1 MIKNKN
7 RTKVFV
13 ILILM
18 FTPVISMVNEIYLND
33 INLPEYD
40 DLQTSDIAGFDL
52 YSESISAYVA
62 GDKSIIKQS
71 LFTNDTN
78 ILSHFDINDPAFY
91 KCNILISVS
100 NGINSEIC
108 PSVMNN
114 NPITSEYEST
124 FNSFSGFLY
133 YDTDLT
139 ASEAQNKASRAL
151 KIIQQKFC
159 VDLIIVNSSNTHFI
173 PFVGYY
179 PDWEIYFE
187 EITTNLPDDG
197 YWKALDVDR
206 LTDKNYYENNHLS
219 STYFVINSLD
229 FLDFMEDLP
238 TDQINFNLDG
248 LDLSF
253 VKGIDLGAFL
263 GIPLG
268 LGSIALP
275 ENSHYT
281 LLTVQYE
288 GLDNGVIKKGPNK
301 YEFNLWN
308 AMGYNGEP
316 LRPSDKVFIALLGIF
331 LSSIDIYILGT
342 EIIDSTPQTL
352 EFDDYT
358 LSRIKTLLAFLD
370 LGDIIDLI
378 EDYSF
383 ETLWVSEEGIYQ
395 NHVRPV
401 DTDLAAN
408 PVNLLKNTGYQ
419 GMPSLPSGILEPIS
433 QFRVTYNVSNSEPN
447 IRMKRELVGGNGSFG
462 MERDLTFKITAENVG
477 NVTAYGVP
485 YQGTFGETLW
495 PNTLEGLIILAT
507 FNFTLYDQISDLV
520 YANCSKTLEEYLE
533 FEDNFR
539 VFEFDS
545 LGQGTI
551 DYYYPNIPGPTGPAI
566 DRMPYSQELAQLL
579 ADNNYNTSI
588 QDLFLNTNSVRY
600 KENWQLEPGEK
611 ISYLI
616 NVDVSSV
623 DSYKSFFSY
632 NVSVNSTTPEII
644 QGNESIDS
652 NRYMILNTDNL
663 SWVIQSLNIS
673 TNETSQYVIDANFQF
688 KNNKTMDIGNDS
700 LDTISII
707 ANYTSNATSL
717 LNLYVYNHSIGDYSS
732 LTPFLSGI
740 GNNRWIFTFYRTSG
754 VFADICDSPNNPENS
769 TIRIKINGTSTEFF
783 ELSINDLDINFST
796 REQNAIH
803 YSQGRIIYS
812 PKSSISQINS
822 YSNTNTLG
830 TDDMAL
836 IIANASLTSGGSRP
850 GELNTYILYL
860 KNIGSKQAENI
871 SISILIP
878 GIINNTNDF
887 VLYNNHLSY
896 NLSSLAP
903 SEVKAL
909 NFTFYT
915 PNSGSIN
922 SSVIT
927 YNNPSLIKNINTT
940 HLLAI
945 PNEAYFSA
953 PIDYENRT
961 PFVRTI
967 EIYYNTSSLNPS
979 IGDLL
984 NLTVTIKNSG
994 PIGVSIPDLNLTM
1007 NDQYDSLKRNDTNP
1021 LVFSNILP
1029 GKSFSFNITIEK
1041 TGWKGYYYPAINFI
1055 QSSESSTIQITRSSH
1070 LVLGNISFSL
1080 TKSIDK
1086 NQVQIGEIIV
1096 VTLVVKNTGTISVQ
1110 NVVINDMLS
1119 YPRTAFSLVS
1129 GNLVNDILLIE
1140 PGESITF
1147 TYTIRAKIQTYLILN
1162 EAVINY
1168 YFLVETI
1175 DYSNEIE
1182 IKVNAPVIIQLIYIL
1197 IPLMIA
1203 IGILIILIWQS
1214 KRYNFSLQE
1223 RKRKELVLLKSG
1235 SRDSILTIKHTLR
1248 ERLNELSKENVIKK
1262 KKEADV
1268 LASIASDIM
1277 KKKIKKKKLKK
1288 SMTIKEILKKELSEE
1303 DIKKFEKYNK

>member
-1 MIKNKN
+1 MIKDKMLA
-7 RTKVFV
+7 RILVV
-13 ILILM
+13 ILLFFTPIILM
-18 FTPVISMVNEIYLND
+18 VNGIYLQDSASN
-33 INLPEYD
+33 EYNS
-40 DLQTSDIAGFDL
+40 LKTSDIAGFDL

-71 LFTNDTN
+71 LFTNDTS
-78 ILSHFDINDPAFY
+78 ILSRFDINDPAFY

-100 NGINSEIC
+100 NGISSEIT
-108 PSVMNN
+108 PSVMSN
-114 NPITSEYEST
+114 NPISGQFKST

-151 KIIQQKFC
+151 KIIQEKFC
-159 VDLIIVNSSNTHFI
+159 VDLIMVNSSNSHFI

-179 PDWEIYFE
+179 PDWDIYFE
-187 EITTNLPDDG
+187 EIMTNLPDDG

-206 LTDKNYYENNHLS
+206 LTDSNYYENYHLS
-219 STYFVINSLD
+219 STYFVLNSMD
-229 FLDFMEDLP
+229 FLDFMNDLP
-238 TDQINFNLDG
+238 TDQINFNFDA

-253 VKGIDLGAFL
+253 VEGIDLGAFL

-268 LGSIALP
+268 LGSIELP
-275 ENSHYT
+275 GNSHYT
-281 LLTVQYE
+281 SLTIQYE
-288 GLDNGVIKKGPNK
+288 GLDNGVIKKGPNQ

-308 AMGYNGEP
+308 ALGYDGEA

-331 LSSIDIYILGT
+331 LSSIDINILCT
-342 EIIDSTPQTL
+342 EVIDSTPNVL

-370 LGDIIDLI
+370 LGDIIELI

-383 ETLWVSEEGIYQ
+383 ETLWVSDNGIYQ

-401 DTDLAAN
+401 DSELAAN

-419 GMPSLPSGILEPIS
+419 GMPSLPTGILEAIS
-433 QFRVTYNVSNSEPN
+433 RFRVTYNVSYSEPN
-447 IRMKRELVGGNGSFG
+447 IKLTREVVGGNASFG

-485 YQGTFGETLW
+485 YQGTFGENLW

-545 LGQGTI
+545 LGQGAI
-551 DYYYPNIPGPTGPAI
+551 DYYYPNIPAAADPATS
-566 DRMPYSQELAQLL
+566 RMPYSVELAQLL

-588 QDLFLNTNSVRY
+588 QDLFLNTDSVRY
-600 KENWQLEPGEK
+600 KGNWQLEPGEK
-611 ISYLI
+611 ISYEI
-616 NVDVSSV
+616 NADVSGV

-644 QGNESIDS
+644 HGNESLGT
-652 NRYMILNTDNL
+652 NRYMILETDNL
-663 SWVIQSLNIS
+663 SWIIQSLNIS
-673 TNETSQYVIDANFQF
+673 TNVTSQYVVDANFQF
-688 KNNKTMDIGNDS
+688 ENNKSIDIGNDS
-700 LDTISII
+700 LDAISII
-707 ANYTSNATSL
+707 VNYTSNATSL
-717 LNLYVYNHSIGDYSS
+717 LNFHVFNYSIGNYTSIAS
-732 LTPFLSGI
+732 FISGI
-740 GNNRWIFTFYRTSG
+740 GSDQVIFTFYKTSG
-754 VFADICDSPNNPENS
+754 VFAEICDNPANPENS

-783 ELSINDLDINFST
+783 ELSINDLDVNFST
-796 REQNAIH
+796 REQNAIY
-803 YSQGRIIYS
+803 YSQARIIYS
-812 PKSSISQINS
+812 PASSTSQING
-822 YSNTNTLG
+822 YSNTNILG
-830 TDDMAL
+830 TDDMAS
-836 IIANASLTSGGSRP
+836 IMASASLTSNSSRP
-850 GELNTYILYL
+850 GELNTYTLYIQ
-860 KNIGSKQAENI
+860 NIGSKEAENI

-887 VLYNNHLSY
+887 VLNNNHLVY
-896 NLSSLAP
+896 NLLSLAP
-903 SEVKAL
+903 SEEKTL

-927 YNNPSLIKNINTT
+927 YDNPGLIKNINTT
-940 HLLAI
+940 HLLVL
-945 PNEAYFSA
+945 PNEVYFSA

-967 EIYYNTSSLNPS
+967 EIHYNVSSFNPD
-979 IGDLL
+979 IGDTF
-984 NLTVTIKNSG
+984 NLTVTIKNTS
-994 PIGVSIPDLNLTM
+994 PIGVSILALNLTM

-1021 LVFSNILP
+1021 LHFNNILP
-1029 GKSFSFNITIEK
+1029 GQSVSINVTLKK
-1041 TGWKGYYYPAINFI
+1041 TGWKAYYYPAINFV
-1055 QSSESSTIQITRSSH
+1055 QCSESSTVQITSSSH
-1070 LVLGNISFSL
+1070 IVLGNISFSL

-1086 NQVQIGEIIV
+1086 NQVQIGETIIV
-1096 VTLVVKNTGTISVQ
+1096 TLKVINTGTITMK

-1119 YPRTAFSLVS
+1119 YPRMAFSLVS
-1129 GNLVNDILLIE
+1129 GNLVNEILSIE
-1140 PGESITF
+1140 PGETITF
-1147 TYTIRAKIQTYLILN
+1147 TYTIRAKAQTYLILN

-1168 YFLVETI
+1168 YYLVETN
-1175 DYSNEIE
+1175 DLSNNIE
-1182 IKVNAPVIIQLIYIL
+1182 IKINAPVMVQFIYIL
-1197 IPLMIA
+1197 FPLIVA
-1203 IGILIILIWQS
+1203 IGILIIFIWQS
-1214 KRYNFSLQE
+1214 NRYNASLQE
-1223 RKRKELVLLKSG
+1223 RKRKELVLMKSG

-1248 ERLNELSKENVIKK
+1248 ERMNELSKESVFKK
-1262 KKEADV
+1262 RKEADV
-1268 LASIASDIM
+1268 LASIASDII
-1277 KKKIKKKKLKK
+1277 KQKIKKKKLKK

>member
-447 IRMKRELVGGNGSFG
+447 IRMKRELVGGNGSF
-462 MERDLTFKITAENVG
+462 
-477 NVTAYGVP
+477 
-485 YQGTFGETLW
+485 
-495 PNTLEGLIILAT
+495 
-507 FNFTLYDQISDLV
+507 
-520 YANCSKTLEEYLE
+520 
-533 FEDNFR
+533 
-539 VFEFDS
+539 
-545 LGQGTI
+545 
-551 DYYYPNIPGPTGPAI
+551 
-566 DRMPYSQELAQLL
+566 
-579 ADNNYNTSI
+579 
-588 QDLFLNTNSVRY
+588 
-600 KENWQLEPGEK
+600 
-611 ISYLI
+611 
-616 NVDVSSV
+616 
-623 DSYKSFFSY
+623 
-632 NVSVNSTTPEII
+632 
-644 QGNESIDS
+644 
-652 NRYMILNTDNL
+652 
-663 SWVIQSLNIS
+663 
-673 TNETSQYVIDANFQF
+673 
-688 KNNKTMDIGNDS
+688 
-700 LDTISII
+700 
-707 ANYTSNATSL
+707 
-717 LNLYVYNHSIGDYSS
+717 
-732 LTPFLSGI
+732 
-740 GNNRWIFTFYRTSG
+740 
-754 VFADICDSPNNPENS
+754 
-769 TIRIKINGTSTEFF
+769 
-783 ELSINDLDINFST
+783 
-796 REQNAIH
+796 
-803 YSQGRIIYS
+803 
-812 PKSSISQINS
+812 
-822 YSNTNTLG
+822 
-830 TDDMAL
+830 
-836 IIANASLTSGGSRP
+836 
-850 GELNTYILYL
+850 
-860 KNIGSKQAENI
+860 
-871 SISILIP
+871 
-878 GIINNTNDF
+878 
-887 VLYNNHLSY
+887 
-896 NLSSLAP
+896 
-903 SEVKAL
+903 
-909 NFTFYT
+909 
-915 PNSGSIN
+915 
-922 SSVIT
+922 
-927 YNNPSLIKNINTT
+927 
-940 HLLAI
+940 
-945 PNEAYFSA
+945 YF
-953 PIDYENRT
+953 
-961 PFVRTI
+961 
-967 EIYYNTSSLNPS
+967 
-979 IGDLL
+979 
-984 NLTVTIKNSG
+984 
-994 PIGVSIPDLNLTM
+994 
-1007 NDQYDSLKRNDTNP
+1007 
-1021 LVFSNILP
+1021 
-1029 GKSFSFNITIEK
+1029 
-1041 TGWKGYYYPAINFI
+1041 
-1055 QSSESSTIQITRSSH
+1055 
-1070 LVLGNISFSL
+1070 
-1080 TKSIDK
+1080 
-1086 NQVQIGEIIV
+1086 
-1096 VTLVVKNTGTISVQ
+1096 
-1110 NVVINDMLS
+1110 
-1119 YPRTAFSLVS
+1119 
-1129 GNLVNDILLIE
+1129 
-1140 PGESITF
+1140 
-1147 TYTIRAKIQTYLILN
+1147 
-1162 EAVINY
+1162 
-1168 YFLVETI
+1168 
-1175 DYSNEIE
+1175 
-1182 IKVNAPVIIQLIYIL
+1182 
-1197 IPLMIA
+1197 
-1203 IGILIILIWQS
+1203 
-1214 KRYNFSLQE
+1214 
-1223 RKRKELVLLKSG
+1223 
-1235 SRDSILTIKHTLR
+1235 
-1248 ERLNELSKENVIKK
+1248 
-1262 KKEADV
+1262 
-1268 LASIASDIM
+1268 
-1277 KKKIKKKKLKK
+1277 
-1288 SMTIKEILKKELSEE
+1288 
-1303 DIKKFEKYNK
+1303 